1 MAKETTTEK
10 RPQGLLPKLLE
21 LQRSSRAFKKD
32 KQAFNY
38 QYVTGDKLLAIL
50 RPKMDDLGLILIPSI
65 TSVTT
70 EPVTYQVWDNKAK
83 ELVDKMEI
91 LAKVEADFTWYDTE
105 TGDCLKQHWAGTG
118 MNAFDKGFGS
128 ALTYAERYFLLKT
141 FHLATDRDDVDALA
155 TERDAAIAE
164 AEEKASEQRA
174 ALKGMEAAPAPSSGP
189 VRNPAAPAPEAK
201 GKRRIAKGDPFIG
214 KVLEWSRKQPSV
226 EAAIAKA
233 SLSYD
238 WDDDALED
246 YVSQARADADFLRQ
260 MAEGGD
266 R

>member
-21 LQRSSRAFKKD
+21 LQRCSRAFKKD

-38 QYVTGDKLLAIL
+38 QYVTGDKLLAII

-70 EPVTYQVWDNKAK
+70 EPVTYQVWDGKAK

-91 LAKVEADFTWYDTE
+91 LAKVEADFTWFDTE
-105 TGDCLKQHWAGTG
+105 TGDSLKQHWAGTG

-141 FHLATDRDDVDALA
+141 FHLATDRDDALA

-174 ALKGMEAAPAPSSGP
+174 AQKGAAAPAPSASP
-189 VRNPAAPAPEAK
+189 VHNPAAPAPEAK
-201 GKRRIAKGDPFIG
+201 GKRRIVKGDPFIG

-238 WDDDALED
+238 WEDGALED

-260 MAEGGD
+260 MAEGGE